1 MKNVFKSIV
10 VAAVLAFGFSTSA
23 QTIKNENSLLW
34 EVSGNGL
41 AKPSYLFGTVHMI
54 CGKDFV
60 MKPKALEAFSKT
72 SKLTLEINM
81 ADAEELKIMQQF
93 AMGKE
98 PLSKKLTPKQITQL
112 EEVLKSN
119 GGITLAQVDNYT
131 LETVMSLLFMK
142 SFGCADLKF
151 YEMEFI
157 GKAKESNKPI
167 VGLEKVAE
175 QMDLLDDSFTDDE
188 LIAYL
193 QRINAEM
200 CTVMVKDYKNEDIS
214 GIYAMTTDKE
224 MMSAS
229 TKKTLLD
236 SRNENWLKVMPEMMQ
251 KESVFFAVGAAHLA
265 GELGVINLLKKTGYI
280 VKPIMD

>member
-1 MKNVFKSIV
+1 
-10 VAAVLAFGFSTSA
+10 
-23 QTIKNENSLLW
+23 
-34 EVSGNGL
+34 
-41 AKPSYLFGTVHMI
+41 
-54 CGKDFV
+54 
-60 MKPKALEAFSKT
+60 
-72 SKLTLEINM
+72 
-81 ADAEELKIMQQF
+81 
-93 AMGKE
+93 
-98 PLSKKLTPKQITQL
+98 
-112 EEVLKSN
+112 
-119 GGITLAQVDNYT
+119 
-131 LETVMSLLFMK
+131 
-142 SFGCADLKF
+142 
-151 YEMEFI
+151 MEFI

-175 QMDLLDDSFTDDE
+175 QMDLLNDSFTDDE
-188 LIAYL
+188 LLAYL
-193 QRINAEM
+193 QQINAEM

-265 GELGVINLLKKTGYI
+265 GELGVINLLRKTGYI